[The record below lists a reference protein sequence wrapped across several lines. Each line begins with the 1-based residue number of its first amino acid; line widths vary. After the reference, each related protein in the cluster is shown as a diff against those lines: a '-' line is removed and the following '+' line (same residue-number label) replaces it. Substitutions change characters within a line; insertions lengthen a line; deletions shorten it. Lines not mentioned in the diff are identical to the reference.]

1 MSIAFSGFKF
11 VLAAAATAAL
21 VACGGGGT
29 STPAPAAK
37 VATSDAT
44 VSIGPANGAA
54 ITNAIANTSF
64 TFAGG
69 ALGSTTST
77 VLEFTDKSATPSFKA
92 TSSAGVV
99 TGTTT
104 FGSCIFTVKTSTNAA
119 VPVGTVFTETPCT
132 FTVATAGAPANGS
145 TAARTATLTLKLAAG
160 TSSFPVTIAADGAIL
175 INGVFLSGVGL
186 SVTTGAN

>member
-1 MSIAFSGFKF
+1 MSMSSSSIKF
-11 VLAAAATAAL
+11 LFAAVATAAL
-21 VACGGGGT
+21 VACGGGGS
-29 STPAPAAK
+29 STPAPSAK

-44 VSIGPANGAA
+44 ASIGPANGATIA
-54 ITNAIANTSF
+54 NAVANTSF

-69 ALGSTTST
+69 TLGSTGST
-77 VLEFTDKSATPSFKA
+77 VVQFTDKSATPAFSA

-104 FGSCIFTVKTSTNAA
+104 FGSCIFTVKTSTNPLVA
-119 VPVGTVFTETPCT
+119 VGTVFTYNPCT

-145 TAARTATLTLKLAAG
+145 SSSRVATFNFSPSTGTA
-160 TSSFPVTIAADGAIL
+160 SIPVIVAADGAIL
-175 INGVFLSGVGL
+175 INGVFLGGVGL

>member
-1 MSIAFSGFKF
+1 MSMSSSSIKF
-11 VLAAAATAAL
+11 LFAAVATAAL

-29 STPAPAAK
+29 SSPAPTAK

-44 VSIGPANGAA
+44 AAIGPANGAA
-54 ITNAIANTSF
+54 IANAVANTSF

-69 ALGSTTST
+69 TLGSATST
-77 VLEFTDKSATPSFKA
+77 VVQFTDKSATPAFSA
-92 TSSAGVV
+92 TSSAGTV

-104 FGSCIFTVKTSTNAA
+104 FGSCIFTVKTSTNPA
-119 VPVGTVFTETPCT
+119 VAVGSVFTYNPCT

-145 TAARTATLTLKLAAG
+145 TAARVATFNFTPSAG
-160 TSSFPVTIAADGAIL
+160 IGSIPVTIAADGAIL
-175 INGVFLSGVGL
+175 INGIFLGGVGL